1 MNSRWN
7 SMRIWAC
14 HTKARQRSASQPKAL
29 LSHCETG
36 LGSCVAVNQIG
47 SGMYVELSLVFA
59 KGKSVCFYLLS
70 VLVTRGYARGF
81 QPSRTE
87 SGLTLTI
94 PNLSDTAILY
104 EAVCNTFGS
113 LISSFPWWLAPVL
126 TLMTRENLVALM
138 IQSLRALQR

>member
-1 MNSRWN
+1 
-7 SMRIWAC
+7 MRIWVC
-14 HTKARQRSASQPKAL
+14 HAKARQRSASQPKAL

-59 KGKSVCFYLLS
+59 KGKSVCFYPFAKTSLLS